1 LLDWE
6 SLDSESLDVEWLLDV
21 LGRLY
26 DSDGLESSELE
37 SLELES
43 DDWLDSLS
51 ELLDADPDE

>member
-1 LLDWE
+1 
-6 SLDSESLDVEWLLDV
+6 VEWLLDA

-26 DSDGLESSELE
+26 DSDDLESSELE